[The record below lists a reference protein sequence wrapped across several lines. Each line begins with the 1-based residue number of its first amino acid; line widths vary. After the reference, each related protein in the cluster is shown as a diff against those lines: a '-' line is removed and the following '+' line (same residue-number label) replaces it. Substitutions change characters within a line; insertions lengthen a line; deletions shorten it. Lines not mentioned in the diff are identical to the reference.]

1 MKRIIANTLL
11 GAGFAACIVL
21 AAVTNGCVALLP
33 TFGAIALGIALLDY
47 NTDYIKTF

>member
-21 AAVTNGCVALLP
+21 AAVTDGMAALLP
-33 TFGAIALGIALLDY
+33 TFGGVILGIALLDY